1 MRVLFDSS
9 LLQMGLIFR
18 LKSIPEPKLE
28 KLMFSIKS
36 LLASVQVSILTHHLE
51 SPLRI
56 SRLFT
61 GIKS

>member
-18 LKSIPEPKLE
+18 LKSIPESKFE

-36 LLASVQVSILTHHLE
+36 LLASIQVSILIHHLE
-51 SPLRI
+51 ISP
-56 SRLFT
+56 
-61 GIKS
+61 